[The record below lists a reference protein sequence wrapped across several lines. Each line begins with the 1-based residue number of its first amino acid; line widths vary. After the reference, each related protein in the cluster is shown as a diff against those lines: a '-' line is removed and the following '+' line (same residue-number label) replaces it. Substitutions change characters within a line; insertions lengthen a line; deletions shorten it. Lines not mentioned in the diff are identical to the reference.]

1 MKQAKIQNYSNA
13 ESKCREEIFNFLR
26 FSLGK
31 NFDEN
36 LIFIEYPPDAS
47 MGDFSITCFG
57 LAKKAGVSPNEFT
70 KSLAEQFT
78 IQKKVTRDGRIIR
91 DAKSF
96 GPYLNFFVDYRRFAK
111 NVINQILKEKK
122 DFGNS
127 NIGKGQKIMIE
138 YSQPNTHKEF
148 HIGHLRNVCI
158 GFGLVQLYKVL
169 GYKVI
174 SANYIGDIGAHVA
187 KCLWAYTKFHYSDAL
202 PKNKGKFLGEIYV
215 EANKKLKENEEYK
228 KEVSEIL
235 QKLEAGDKK
244 LTSLWKKTRKWSLN
258 EFYSIYKNLGV
269 AFDVYFFESE
279 VEEDGKKIVAK
290 LLKDGVA
297 KKSEG
302 AVIIDLEA
310 HGLKQFLLLKSDKT
324 SLYSTKD
331 LALAQIKFKKYGID
345 KSFYVV
351 DMRQSFYF
359 QQLFKTLE
367 IMGVRKAMAH
377 VPYEFVTLKESA
389 MSSRSGNI
397 VLFEDFE
404 GAIMLKVEQETRKR
418 HNEWK
423 EGKIKNVSMKISHA
437 AMKYSMLSHGNNSVI
452 VFDMERSLALHGD
465 TGPYL
470 QYVYARISGILKKVN
485 TRGGKILFEESF
497 NEEEMNL
504 ARKLS
509 RFPKILEL
517 SAETFDPSLL
527 SHYLYELA
535 QIFSV
540 FYEKVPVLAGEPKM
554 LAQRLA
560 ILRAVRAVF
569 TKGLKILG
577 IEPLEQ
583 M

>member
-1 MKQAKIQNYSNA
+1 MKEEKIQNYSNA
-13 ESKCREEIFNFLR
+13 EIKCRDEIFDFLK
-26 FSLGK
+26 FSLGD

-36 LIFIEYPPDAS
+36 LIFIEYPPEAS
-47 MGDFSITCFG
+47 MGDFTITCFG
-57 LAKKAGVSPNEFT
+57 LAKKAGVSPHEFT

-78 IQKKVTRDGRIIR
+78 IQKKVTHDGRIIR
-91 DAKSF
+91 DVKSF
-96 GPYLNFFVDYRRFAK
+96 GPYLNFFVDSARFAR
-111 NVINQILKEKK
+111 NVIGQILQE
-122 DFGNS
+122 DEGFGNS
-127 NIGKGQKIMIE
+127 SIGKGQKIMIE

-158 GFGLVQLYKVL
+158 GFSLVQLYKVL

-174 SANYIGDIGAHVA
+174 SANYIGDIGTHVA
-187 KCLWAYTKFHYSDAL
+187 KCLWAYIKFHYSDAL

-215 EANKKLKENEEYK
+215 EANKKLEENEEYK

-235 QKLEAGDKK
+235 QKLEAGDNK
-244 LTSLWKKTRKWSLN
+244 LKSLWKKTRKWSLS

-269 AFDVYFFESE
+269 AFDIYFFESE
-279 VEEDGKKIVAK
+279 VEEEGKKIVKK
-290 LLKDGVA
+290 LLKDGIA

-302 AVIIDLEA
+302 AVIIDLEG
-310 HGLKQFLLLKSDKT
+310 HGLKQFLLLKSDGT

-331 LALAQIKFKKYGID
+331 LALAQIKFKKYRID

-367 IMGVRKAMAH
+367 MIGVRKDMAH
-377 VPYEFVTLKESA
+377 VPYEFVMLKEGA
-389 MSSRSGNI
+389 MSSRSGNV

-404 GAIMLKVEQETRKR
+404 DAIMLKVEQETKKR
-418 HNEWK
+418 HNKWK
-423 EGKIKNVSMKISHA
+423 EGKIKNVSKKISHA

-470 QYVYARISGILKKVN
+470 QYVYARISSILKKAN
-485 TRGGKILFEESF
+485 SSGRRGFFKEFV

-509 RFPKILEL
+509 RFPRILEK
-517 SAETFDPSLL
+517 SAKSFDPSSL
-527 SHYLYELA
+527 SHYIYELA
-535 QIFSV
+535 QVFSV
-540 FYEKVPVLAGEPKM
+540 FYEKVPVLKAQADIR
-554 LAQRLA
+554 AQRLA
-560 ILRAVRAVF
+560 ILRAVAAVF
-569 TKGLKILG
+569 KKGLKILG
-577 IEPLEQ
+577 IEPLKQ

>member
-1 MKQAKIQNYSNA
+1 MEQEKIQNYSNV
-13 ESKCREEIFNFLR
+13 ERKCREEIFDFLR

-36 LIFIEYPPDAS
+36 FIFIEYPPEAS

-70 KSLAEQFT
+70 KSLAEQFA
-78 IQKKVTRDGRIIR
+78 IQKKVMHDGRIIHNV
-91 DAKSF
+91 KSF
-96 GPYLNFFVDYRRFAK
+96 GPYLNFFVDNARFVN
-111 NVINQILKEKK
+111 NVIGQILQEDE

-127 NIGKGQKIMIE
+127 SIGKGQKIMIE

-158 GFGLVQLYKVL
+158 GFSLVELYKVL

-174 SANYIGDIGAHVA
+174 SANYIGDIGTHVA
-187 KCLWAYTKFHYSDAL
+187 KCLWAYIKFHYSDAL

-215 EANKKLKENEEYK
+215 EANKRLEENEEYK

-244 LTSLWKKTRKWSLN
+244 LKSLWKKTRKWSLN

-269 AFDVYFFESE
+269 VFDIYFFESE
-279 VEEDGKKIVAK
+279 VEEKGKKIVKK

-310 HGLKQFLLLKSDKT
+310 HGLKQFLLLKSDGT

-331 LALAQIKFKKYGID
+331 LALAQIKFKKYRID

-359 QQLFKTLE
+359 KQLFKTLE
-367 IMGVRKAMAH
+367 VMGVHKDTAH
-377 VPYEFVTLKESA
+377 VPYEFVTLKEGA
-389 MSSRSGNI
+389 MSSRSGNV

-404 GAIMLKVEQETRKR
+404 DAIILKVEQETKKR

-423 EGKIKNVSMKISHA
+423 EGKIKDVSRKISHA

-470 QYVYARISGILKKVN
+470 QYVYARISSILKKAN
-485 TRGGKILFEESF
+485 SSAGKIFIKESV

-504 ARKLS
+504 VRKLS
-509 RFPKILEL
+509 RFPKTLEL
-517 SAETFDPSLL
+517 SAEKFDPFLL

-535 QIFSV
+535 QIFSE
-540 FYEKVPVLAGEPKM
+540 FYEKVPVLKGEPKM

-560 ILRAVRAVF
+560 ILRAVKVVF
-569 TKGLKILG
+569 KKGLKILG

>member
-1 MKQAKIQNYSNA
+1 
-13 ESKCREEIFNFLR
+13 
-26 FSLGK
+26 
-31 NFDEN
+31 
-36 LIFIEYPPDAS
+36 
-47 MGDFSITCFG
+47 
-57 LAKKAGVSPNEFT
+57 
-70 KSLAEQFT
+70 
-78 IQKKVTRDGRIIR
+78 
-91 DAKSF
+91 
-96 GPYLNFFVDYRRFAK
+96 
-111 NVINQILKEKK
+111 
-122 DFGNS
+122 
-127 NIGKGQKIMIE
+127 
-138 YSQPNTHKEF
+138 
-148 HIGHLRNVCI
+148 
-158 GFGLVQLYKVL
+158 
-169 GYKVI
+169 
-174 SANYIGDIGAHVA
+174 
-187 KCLWAYTKFHYSDAL
+187 
-202 PKNKGKFLGEIYV
+202 
-215 EANKKLKENEEYK
+215 
-228 KEVSEIL
+228 
-235 QKLEAGDKK
+235 
-244 LTSLWKKTRKWSLN
+244 
-258 EFYSIYKNLGV
+258 
-269 AFDVYFFESE
+269 
-279 VEEDGKKIVAK
+279 
-290 LLKDGVA
+290 
-297 KKSEG
+297 
-302 AVIIDLEA
+302 
-310 HGLKQFLLLKSDKT
+310 
-324 SLYSTKD
+324 
-331 LALAQIKFKKYGID
+331 
-345 KSFYVV
+345 
-351 DMRQSFYF
+351 
-359 QQLFKTLE
+359 
-367 IMGVRKAMAH
+367 MAH